1 MDSIRRDIRNA
12 IGQWRHRPMLTVLTL
27 ITLALGI
34 GANTAVFSLI
44 NAIYLKPLAIAE
56 PTRFVQL
63 TGEESFTTGAW
74 TYVRDNHPA
83 FASVT
88 AAGPDRFNL
97 SRRGLARFATSLVV
111 SGEFFD
117 VLGVSPVIGRPF
129 TRKDDAAGAPAV
141 AVVTYGFW
149 QRELGGRRDVIGD
162 TIWLEQQPFQIV
174 GVAPRGFVGIEV
186 GRHVDV
192 IVPMAALAM
201 LPSRAFILQA
211 DASWLQIFGRLR
223 PGQSVADATT
233 RVRAWQPALAN
244 ATRPRAV
251 PGLDASQYLAQPLSV
266 TPAATGVSE
275 VRTQF
280 GPATTFLFG
289 VVGAV
294 LLVACANFAV
304 LVVARFI
311 DRRHELGIRLAVGA
325 SRWDL
330 ARLLLVENVM
340 IVSASTAIGGV
351 IALSASSRIV
361 PYFTTPAFRDV
372 PRYLD
377 LSPDW
382 RVLGVTAFLALMAAL
397 LAAAVPMLHAA
408 RLASGPGA
416 SPSRDM
422 GTDSP
427 RATRA
432 MRVLLTGQIALSL
445 VLLSAAVLLVRSFVE
460 LTNQDIGFQ
469 ADAVMVVTV
478 SGDLGP
484 NRNAQLLAIDQIR
497 ARLQTIP
504 GVDGVT
510 ASMITPVSGQMA
522 MAFLAVPGFT
532 PSQPEDGR
540 ILANRVSSDHF
551 RVYGTPLLTGRD
563 FDDRDAANAPPAAI
577 VNRAF
582 AERYFAAQDPVGRT
596 ILLNNRPTTIVG
608 MTANTKY
615 LTLRDAGRPLL
626 YAPISQ
632 WTFTRLNSLR
642 FSLRTTQAGTLTN
655 AVAETLKQLEPE
667 WMFEIRPLAQDVGR
681 SVNVERLLAWCGGL
695 FALLALSIGVVG
707 TYGVFAYA
715 VSRRR
720 REIGLRMAV
729 GAVPGAISRLVLRE
743 ALAVMLVGAV
753 IGLAGTWM
761 LGRVIDRF
769 LFQLSSDDPTMLAIA
784 TLVMLAA
791 GSVAA
796 AVPANQAARLDPL
809 STLREG

>member
-1 MDSIRRDIRNA
+1 MDSIRRDIRHA

-27 ITLALGI
+27 TTLALGI

-44 NAIYLKPLAIAE
+44 NAIYFKPLAVAE

-63 TGEESFTTGAW
+63 TDEQSFTTGAW
-74 TYVRDNHPA
+74 TYTRENQPA
-83 FASVT
+83 LAGVT

-117 VLGVSPVIGRPF
+117 VLGVTPAIGRPL
-129 TRKDDAAGAPAV
+129 TKRDDTAGAAAV
-141 AVVTYGFW
+141 AVVTHGFW

-192 IVPMAALAM
+192 IVPIAALATI
-201 LPSRAFILQA
+201 PSRAFMLQA
-211 DASWLQIFGRLR
+211 DATWLQIFGRLR
-223 PGQSVADATT
+223 PGQSVVDATT
-233 RVRAWQPALAN
+233 SIRAWQPALAE
-244 ATRPRAV
+244 ATRPRIA
-251 PGLDASQYLAQPLSV
+251 GLDFSRYLARPLSV

-275 VRTQF
+275 MRTRF

-311 DRRHELGIRLAVGA
+311 DRRHEVGIRLAVGA

-340 IVSASTAIGGV
+340 IVSASTAIGGI
-351 IALSASSRIV
+351 IALWMSSRIV

-382 RVLGVTAFLALMAAL
+382 RVLGVTALLALMVAV
-397 LAAAVPMLHAA
+397 LAAALPMLHAA
-408 RLASGPGA
+408 RLASGPGI
-416 SPSRDM
+416 SPRRDM

-460 LTNQDIGFQ
+460 LTKQELGFE
-469 ADAVMVVTV
+469 ADAVTVVTV

-484 NRNAQLLAIDQIR
+484 NRNAQLLAVDQIR
-497 ARLQTIP
+497 ARLQAIP

-510 ASMITPVSGQMA
+510 ASMITPVSGQVA
-522 MAFLAVPGFT
+522 QAFLAVPGFT

-540 ILANRVSSDHF
+540 IFANRVSPDHF
-551 RVYGTPLLTGRD
+551 RVYGTPLLAGRD
-563 FDDRDAANAPPAAI
+563 FDDRDAENTPPVAI

-596 ILLNNRPTTIVG
+596 ILLNKRPTTIVG

-615 LTLRDAGRPLL
+615 FTLREAGGPLL
-626 YAPISQ
+626 YGPISQ

-642 FSLRTTQAGTLTN
+642 FSLRTAQAGALTP
-655 AVAETLKQLEPE
+655 AVADALNQLNPE
-667 WMFEIRPLAQDVGR
+667 WMFEIRPLAQDIGR

-695 FALLALSIGVVG
+695 FALLALSIGVAG

-720 REIGLRMAV
+720 REIGVRIAV
-729 GAVPGAISRLVLRE
+729 GAVPGAISRLVMRE
-743 ALAVMLVGAV
+743 ALAVMLVGAAV
-753 IGLAGTWM
+753 GLAGTWM

-769 LFQLSSDDPTMLAIA
+769 LFQLSSGDPTMLTIA
-784 TLVMLAA
+784 TLMMLAA

-796 AVPANQAARLDPL
+796 AVPANHAARLDPV